1 MLTETTRQYLFAHG
15 VEPDMLNPQMR
26 IRNQYKPQPYPLTPS
41 QVDRL
46 MAYPKGLNTG
56 IVTSVEAVTFTRK
69 KRPVDCIKVIWRQG
83 CTGTDRYFTEAQFR
97 TILNV

>member
-15 VEPDMLNPQMR
+15 VEPDMLSTQMR
-26 IRNQYKPQPYPLTPS
+26 IRNQYKPQAYTLTPS

-46 MAYPKGLNTG
+46 MAYPRGLNNG

-69 KRPVDCIKVIWRQG
+69 KRPVDCIRVIWRG
-83 CTGTDRYFTEAQFR
+83 AGMDSYFTEAQFR
-97 TILNV
+97 HILNS

>member
-1 MLTETTRQYLFAHG
+1 MLTEQTRQYLFAHG
-15 VEPDMLNPQMR
+15 VEPGMLSTQMR
-26 IRNQYKPQPYPLTPS
+26 IRNQYKPQAYPLTQQ

-69 KRPVDCIKVIWRQG
+69 KRPVDCIRVIWRG
-83 CTGTDRYFTEAQFR
+83 TGMDSYFTEAQFR
-97 TILNV
+97 TILNS

>member
-1 MLTETTRQYLFAHG
+1 MLTEQTRQYLFAHG
-15 VEPDMLNPQMR
+15 VEPDMLSPQMR
-26 IRNQYKPQPYPLTPS
+26 IRNQYKPQAYPLTPS

-56 IVTSVEAVTFTRK
+56 SVTIEAVTYTRK
-69 KRPVDCIKVIWRQG
+69 KRPVDCIRVTWKQG

-97 TILNV
+97 TILNS